1 MRYKKT
7 IDGITEI
14 ESTSCIKMIED
25 DGQEW
30 VVPVDENNRHYQAY
44 LTWVADGNTI
54 EALD

>member
-14 ESTSCIKMIED
+14 ESTTCIKMIED

-30 VVPVDENNRHYQAY
+30 VVPIDENNRHYQEY
-44 LTWVADGNTI
+44 LKWVADGNTI
-54 EALD
+54 EALG